1 MRSEW
6 KECLLGELVT
16 FQRGHD
22 LPKAEMQGGIYPVI
36 GSSGII
42 GYHNE
47 YTTEAPSITIG
58 RSGNVGKPFLYKGKS
73 WSHNTSLYIKEYKNV
88 YPLFIYYFLQSLNL
102 ERYAGGSAVPTLNRN
117 HIHTLPVCV
126 PPLDVQEKIAGI
138 LSPLD
143 DKIELNNRINA
154 NLEEQA
160 RAIFRHMFPDIT
172 RGSRTIGE
180 YIIPKR
186 GKSLLS
192 KNAIHGNVPVIAGGT
207 KPAAYHNSANTKP
220 PVVTIAASGTAG
232 FVSIWHVP
240 VWSSDSSFIDAEMTE
255 HVYFWYLML
264 KTRQQEIYGA
274 SVGSVQPHIYPQH
287 IASMTAGNIDSEQ
300 LNDFTEKVTPL
311 FKMIG
316 LNLAENKTLAQ
327 IRDTLLPKLLSGEIE
342 P

>member
-1 MRSEW
+1 MTEHAVVVCAN
-6 KECLLGELVT
+6 EENCTHYLAYLLSTMKLGRL
-16 FQRGHD
+16 
-22 LPKAEMQGGIYPVI
+22 
-36 GSSGII
+36 SGQSAQPGLSVKTLGQQKI
-42 GYHNE
+42 
-47 YTTEAPSITIG
+47 SI
-58 RSGNVGKPFLYKGKS
+58 
-73 WSHNTSLYIKEYKNV
+73 
-88 YPLFIYYFLQSLNL
+88 
-102 ERYAGGSAVPTLNRN
+102 
-117 HIHTLPVCV
+117 
-126 PPLDVQEKIAGI
+126 PPLEVQEKIAGI

-192 KNAIHGNVPVIAGGT
+192 KNAVPGNVPVIAGGT

-274 SVGSVQPHIYPQH
+274 SVGSVQPHIYPKH
-287 IASMTAGNIDSEQ
+287 IASMTTGNINSEQ